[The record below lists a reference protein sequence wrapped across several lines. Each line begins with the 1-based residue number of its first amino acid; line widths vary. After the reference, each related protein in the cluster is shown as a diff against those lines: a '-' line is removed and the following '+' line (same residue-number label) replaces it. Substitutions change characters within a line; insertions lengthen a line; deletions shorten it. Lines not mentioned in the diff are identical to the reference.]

1 MTATASEAPATSAA
15 RAPRAP
21 GVGAG
26 QGALNLLN
34 GAFLL
39 IWGLITTLPLLW
51 AIVSSFKTNTEFL
64 GDPFALPG
72 AAHVENFGRAWTVAN
87 IGQYFVN
94 SVIVVIISVPLT
106 MLLGAMAAYVLARY
120 EFPGNRIVY
129 FGFVAGLIFP
139 VFLALVPLFFVVRN
153 TGNLPLIGELLGL
166 NSHLSLA
173 LVYVAFSLPFT
184 VFFLTA
190 FFRTLPNSIAE
201 AAIVDGCTHFGLFFR
216 VMLPMARPG
225 LISIGLFNVLG
236 HWNQY
241 VLPVVLMNEGDKKV
255 LAQGLASLAISQ
267 GYRGDWTALF
277 AGLVIA
283 LLPVLIVYVLFRSRC
298 RRASP
303 RACSSSVG
311 ELLPSRVRDAEELVE
326 ILPAQG
332 EHVLI
337 VMSEV
342 ERGKLVV
349 PVHLVAHG
357 DGWLHLHP
365 RGVIDLWHRVQIHAH
380 GSSLV
385 RLSGQ
390 N

>member
-1 MTATASEAPATSAA
+1 MTATTSEAPATPTA
-15 RAPRAP
+15 REPSSP

-64 GDPFALPG
+64 ADPFSLPG

-94 SVIVVIISVPLT
+94 SVIVVVISVPLT

-153 TGNLPLIGELLGL
+153 TANLPLIGELLGL

-201 AAIVDGCTHFGLFFR
+201 AAIVDGCSHFGLFFR

-241 VLPVVLMNEGDKKV
+241 VLPVVLMNEQDKKV

-283 LLPVLIVYVLFRSRC
+283 LLPVLIVYVLFQKQVQ
-298 RRASP
+298 AGLT
-303 RACSSSVG
+303 AG
-311 ELLPSRVRDAEELVE
+311 
-326 ILPAQG
+326 
-332 EHVLI
+332 VL
-337 VMSEV
+337 
-342 ERGKLVV
+342 K
-349 PVHLVAHG
+349 
-357 DGWLHLHP
+357 
-365 RGVIDLWHRVQIHAH
+365 
-380 GSSLV
+380 
-385 RLSGQ
+385 
-390 N
+390 